1 MFKAAPQL
9 EAKKQS
15 AFSRAPRH
23 RREPRSPFAPLE
35 TPLRDI
41 PTPQRR
47 RKSVRGGASDAAR
60 KGEKPARDA
69 LSGRGARGAARA
81 TLSARLS
88 GTATASGSPR
98 ASESTPVAPRS
109 VREDGNSP
117 IPRNAPAR
125 VRAVDGVVDDPW
137 RLRSSSLPMRGP
149 AKLMLRLRGPSRS
162 RVTPVLLGGFRAREA
177 IFEIAAVVPLFGLD
191 DREWSWGDP
200 LGPFEVRKTTRMS
213 SRKGQFEAGKTYRD
227 RKATSLNPVDSCAR
241 PPRAAETRRGPRA
254 TTR

>member
-1 MFKAAPQL
+1 MLKAAPQL

-15 AFSRAPRH
+15 AFQPCAAASPRAEEPVCTARDTPSRHPYA
-23 RREPRSPFAPLE
+23 A
-35 TPLRDI
+35 TPTKI
-41 PTPQRR
+41 GA
-47 RKSVRGGASDAAR
+47 GGASDAAR

-69 LSGRGARGAARA
+69 LSSRGARGAARA

-125 VRAVDGVVDDPW
+125 VRADEGVVDDPW

-200 LGPFEVRKTTRMS
+200 
-213 SRKGQFEAGKTYRD
+213 
-227 RKATSLNPVDSCAR
+227 
-241 PPRAAETRRGPRA
+241 RGPLKCEKRLECRRVR
-254 TTR
+254 TNLRLGKPIGIEKPRP